1 MPKKQVLEFVI
12 FFLEVEANLL
22 NKGMF
27 NAASFARRQHEKYA
41 RYLWGGEKWMDML
54 DLFLITFVA
63 FFIGY
68 YTRGVLRRGEK

>member
-1 MPKKQVLEFVI
+1 MNI
-12 FFLEVEANLL
+12 F
-22 NKGMF
+22 
-27 NAASFARRQHEKYA
+27 
-41 RYLWGGEKWMDML
+41 